1 MRSGMFVLLSL
12 LSLTFFVG
20 CGGGGG
26 EDQWTKDRP
35 KVVPV
40 SGTVTYKGEV
50 VEGADVVFR
59 SAGQKNPAYAL
70 TDAEGR
76 FELTT
81 FDQGDGAVPGSHQV
95 RISKIVV
102 EQPEIKDPEGIIPP
116 TKEENHLPAKYNDF
130 EKSKLTATVQEEGEN
145 DFKFELTD

>member
-1 MRSGMFVLLSL
+1 MRSRILALFCMLPIVIA
-12 LSLTFFVG
+12 VG
-20 CGGGGG
+20 CGGAT

-40 SGTVTYKGEV
+40 SGTVTYNGDP

-59 SAGQKNPAYAL
+59 SSAKGGPAYAK

-81 FDQGDGAVPGSHQV
+81 YEPGDGAVPGSHQV

-102 EQPEIKDPEGIIPP
+102 HQPEIKDPEGVIPP
-116 TKEENHLPAKYNDF
+116 TTEENQLPAKYNDF
-130 EKSKLTATVQEEGEN
+130 DQSKLTASVAEDGEN